1 MQRQQKSMGGVKLG
15 GKLKGDQVKHLWG
28 CITSRIKAKWKT
40 KWLKVRWMV
49 EVMPMMW
56 MSSTTEGKIQEQK
69 TIAKHHNAWRW
80 ASAKKGPTN
89 GLPSKE
95 WMINKSSKGN
105 GS

>member
-1 MQRQQKSMGGVKLG
+1 
-15 GKLKGDQVKHLWG
+15 
-28 CITSRIKAKWKT
+28 
-40 KWLKVRWMV
+40 
-49 EVMPMMW
+49 MMW